1 MSQLSTPA
9 AAADHQVP
17 SPPQKPAANPE
28 VTRDRYGAL
37 LIGGAFVLL
46 GVVFGVAMAQFT
58 SASDVAAVVGS
69 VGTVVGTIIGAYFG
83 VHAGSSGRQAAEAGR
98 AKAEKV
104 ARVALAKLDPHSAQD
119 LMGQL

>member
-1 MSQLSTPA
+1 MSQISTPA
-9 AAADHQVP
+9 AVHQV
-17 SPPQKPAANPE
+17 SSTPQKPAPNPE

-37 LIGGAFVLL
+37 LVGAAFVLL
-46 GVVFGVAMAQFT
+46 GVVFGVAMTQFR

-69 VGTVVGTIIGAYFG
+69 VGAVVGTIIGAYFG
-83 VHAGSSGRQAAEAGR
+83 VHAASSGRQAAEAGR

-104 ARVALAKLDPHSAQD
+104 ARVALAKLDPHSAEG